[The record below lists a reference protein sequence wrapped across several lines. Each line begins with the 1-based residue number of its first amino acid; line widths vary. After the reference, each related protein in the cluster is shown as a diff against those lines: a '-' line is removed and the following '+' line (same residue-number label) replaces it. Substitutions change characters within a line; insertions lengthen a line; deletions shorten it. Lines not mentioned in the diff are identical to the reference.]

1 MSPRAQRSL
10 GQKLI
15 RELVLL
21 VGAIIVAAITMTLI
35 YQVIMHVV
43 VPELTDGLA
52 SAPATQGAPSTHS

>member
-1 MSPRAQRSL
+1 MSPRAKRSL

-15 RELVLL
+15 REFVLL
-21 VGAIIVAAITMTLI
+21 VGAIIIAAITMALV

-52 SAPATQGAPSTHS
+52 SAPTTQGTAPIHW